1 MRDWLTMC
9 LGHQSTSDLQTEL
22 IGAGHLCIP
31 GTILAEKRPTNT
43 RSLKTYSLNTILYL
57 SIWDIWPKSPK
68 TYGRNTILY
77 LSVWDANMYNLGR
90 HSRGGRGGPKN
101 SSRTYTNT
109 NTTLEDI
116 QGEEGG
122 DINNSSRTDAADG
135 LITTNR
141 PQLLSSAVITF
152 SSNTVALAQIN
163 RPALCQQSQ
172 SFPTSSE
179 MGKKW
184 MKHN

>member
-1 MRDWLTMC
+1 MFGSQICT
-9 LGHQSTSDLQTEL
+9 TSE
-22 IGAGHLCIP
+22 
-31 GTILAEKRPTNT
+31 
-43 RSLKTYSLNTILYL
+43 
-57 SIWDIWPKSPK
+57 DIQEEEGGDI
-68 TYGRNTILY
+68 TT
-77 LSVWDANMYNLGR
+77 
-90 HSRGGRGGPKN
+90 HRGQIQIQIQIQIRA
-101 SSRTYTNT
+101 T
-109 NTTLEDI
+109 TTLEDI

-172 SFPTSSE
+172 SLPTSSE

>member
-1 MRDWLTMC
+1 MFGLQICT
-9 LGHQSTSDLQTEL
+9 TSEDIQ
-22 IGAGHLCIP
+22 G
-31 GTILAEKRPTNT
+31 GTFTT
-43 RSLKTYSLNTILYL
+43 
-57 SIWDIWPKSPK
+57 
-68 TYGRNTILY
+68 
-77 LSVWDANMYNLGR
+77 
-90 HSRGGRGGPKN
+90 HRGQIQIQIQIQIRA
-101 SSRTYTNT
+101 S
-109 NTTLEDI
+109 TTLEDI

-179 MGKKW
+179 KGKKW

>member
-1 MRDWLTMC
+1 MEGGDLTT
-9 LGHQSTSDLQTEL
+9 H
-22 IGAGHLCIP
+22 
-31 GTILAEKRPTNT
+31 
-43 RSLKTYSLNTILYL
+43 
-57 SIWDIWPKSPK
+57 
-68 TYGRNTILY
+68 
-77 LSVWDANMYNLGR
+77 
-90 HSRGGRGGPKN
+90 RGQIQIQIQIRA
-101 SSRTYTNT
+101 

-163 RPALCQQSQ
+163 RLTLCQQSQ

-179 MGKKW
+179 KGKKW

>member
-1 MRDWLTMC
+1 MFESQICT
-9 LGHQSTSDLQTEL
+9 TSE
-22 IGAGHLCIP
+22 
-31 GTILAEKRPTNT
+31 
-43 RSLKTYSLNTILYL
+43 
-57 SIWDIWPKSPK
+57 DIQEEEGGDI
-68 TYGRNTILY
+68 TT
-77 LSVWDANMYNLGR
+77 
-90 HSRGGRGGPKN
+90 HRGQIQIQIQIRA
-101 SSRTYTNT
+101 

-172 SFPTSSE
+172 SRKTYICCDDVDD
-179 MGKKW
+179 
-184 MKHN
+184 NDVDCND

>member
-1 MRDWLTMC
+1 MFGSQICT
-9 LGHQSTSDLQTEL
+9 TSE
-22 IGAGHLCIP
+22 
-31 GTILAEKRPTNT
+31 
-43 RSLKTYSLNTILYL
+43 
-57 SIWDIWPKSPK
+57 DIQEEEGEDI
-68 TYGRNTILY
+68 TT
-77 LSVWDANMYNLGR
+77 
-90 HSRGGRGGPKN
+90 HRGQIQIQIQ
-101 SSRTYTNT
+101 
-109 NTTLEDI
+109 TLEDI
-116 QGEEGG
+116 QGEERG

-172 SFPTSSE
+172 SLPTSSE
-179 MGKKW
+179 KGKKW